1 MVSTGIWVFGMRVEG
16 VTSSL
21 IKVKE
26 KINAEP
32 KLALAA

>member
-26 KINAEP
+26 KN
-32 KLALAA
+32 KC